1 MVYYRYRS
9 LKQWRG
15 NMDFNNN
22 IPIYIQIMN
31 HIKRLLVKG
40 ELKNADKIISV
51 RDMSEKFKVNPN
63 TVQRAYSE
71 LEREGITFTKRG
83 MGTFVTEDENI
94 ILNLKKELSDEIIN
108 SFLSNMKEI
117 GFDKDEILNIIKE
130 KLKGGI

>member
-1 MVYYRYRS
+1 
-9 LKQWRG
+9 
-15 NMDFNNN
+15 MDFNNN

-31 HIKRLLVKG
+31 YIKKLLAKE
-40 ELKNADKIISV
+40 ELKSGDKIISV

-71 LEREGITFTKRG
+71 LERENITFTKRG

-108 SFLSNMKEI
+108 SFLYNMNEL
-117 GFDKDEILNIIKE
+117 GFNEKEILNIVKE
-130 KLKGGI
+130 KLKGGN